1 MYIYVILFDRKACF
15 MKRREAREALFVL
28 LYEMSFNSPEE
39 LEETILKAKENR
51 DIDDAY
57 ILQSIHGIYEH
68 LSEIDQKIS
77 AHARGWSL
85 ERLSRTTL
93 AIMRISVYEMQ
104 YAEIP
109 YTISINE
116 AVEIAKK
123 YDHDQAPTFINGI
136 LNAIATASGLKNKA

>member
-1 MYIYVILFDRKACF
+1 
-15 MKRREAREALFVL
+15 MKRRDAREALFVL
-28 LYEMSFNSPEE
+28 LYEMSFNAPEE
-39 LEETILKAKENR
+39 LEETILKAKEDR
-51 DIDDAY
+51 EIDDAY
-57 ILQSIHGIYEH
+57 IMQSIHGIYDH
-68 LSEIDQKIS
+68 LEEIDQKII
-77 AHARGWSL
+77 AHARGWSF

-93 AIMRISVYEMQ
+93 AIMRISVYEMH

-116 AVEIAKK
+116 AVELAKK

>member
-1 MYIYVILFDRKACF
+1 
-15 MKRREAREALFVL
+15 MKRRDAREALFVL
-28 LYEMSFNSPEE
+28 LYEMSFNTPEE
-39 LEETILKAKENR
+39 LEETILRAKENR
-51 DIDDAY
+51 GIDDAY
-57 ILQSIHGIYEH
+57 IMQSIHGIYEN
-68 LSEIDQKIS
+68 LDQIDQKIS

-136 LNAIATASGLKNKA
+136 LNAIATESGFKNKA

>member
-1 MYIYVILFDRKACF
+1 
-15 MKRREAREALFVL
+15 MKRRDAREALFVL
-28 LYEMSFNSPEE
+28 LYEMSFNAPEE
-39 LEETILKAKENR
+39 LEKTILKAKENR
-51 DIDDAY
+51 EIDDAY
-57 ILQSIHGIYEH
+57 IMQSIHGIYEH
-68 LSEIDQKIS
+68 LDEIDQKIS
-77 AHARGWSL
+77 SHARGWSL

-93 AIMRISVYEMQ
+93 AIMRISVYEMH
-104 YAEIP
+104 YADIP

>member
-1 MYIYVILFDRKACF
+1 
-15 MKRREAREALFVL
+15 
-28 LYEMSFNSPEE
+28 
-39 LEETILKAKENR
+39 
-51 DIDDAY
+51 
-57 ILQSIHGIYEH
+57 
-68 LSEIDQKIS
+68 
-77 AHARGWSL
+77 
-85 ERLSRTTL
+85 
-93 AIMRISVYEMQ
+93 MRISVYEMH

>member
-1 MYIYVILFDRKACF
+1 
-15 MKRREAREALFVL
+15 
-28 LYEMSFNSPEE
+28 MSFNTPEE

-51 DIDDAY
+51 EIDDAY

-68 LSEIDQKIS
+68 LDEIDEKIS

-93 AIMRISVYEMQ
+93 AIMRISVYEMH

-136 LNAIATASGLKNKA
+136 LNAIATASGLKNKV

>member
-1 MYIYVILFDRKACF
+1 
-15 MKRREAREALFVL
+15 MKRRDAREALFVL
-28 LYEMSFNSPEE
+28 LYEMSFNTPEE

-51 DIDDAY
+51 EIDDPY

-68 LSEIDQKIS
+68 LDEIDQKIS
-77 AHARGWSL
+77 VHARGWSL

-93 AIMRISVYEMQ
+93 AIMRISVYEMH

-109 YTISINE
+109 YTVSINE
-116 AVEIAKK
+116 AIEISKK

-136 LNAIATASGLKNKA
+136 LNAIATASGFKNKA

>member
-1 MYIYVILFDRKACF
+1 M
-15 MKRREAREALFVL
+15 RRRDAREALFVL
-28 LYEMSFNSPEE
+28 LYEMSFNTPEE

-51 DIDDAY
+51 EIEDAY
-57 ILQSIHGIYEH
+57 IMQSIHGIYEH
-68 LSEIDQKIS
+68 LDEIDQKIV
-77 AHARGWSL
+77 AHARGWSF

-93 AIMRISVYEMQ
+93 AIMRISVYEMH
-104 YAEIP
+104 YADIP

-116 AVEIAKK
+116 AVELAKK

>member
-1 MYIYVILFDRKACF
+1 

-28 LYEMSFNSPEE
+28 LYEMSFNAPEE
-39 LEETILKAKENR
+39 LEETILRAKENR
-51 DIDDAY
+51 EIDDAY
-57 ILQSIHGIYEH
+57 IMQSIHGIYDH
-68 LSEIDQKIS
+68 LDEIDQKIV
-77 AHARGWSL
+77 AHARGWSF

-93 AIMRISVYEMQ
+93 AIMRISVYEMY

-116 AVEIAKK
+116 AVELAKK

-136 LNAIATASGLKNKA
+136 LNAIATASGLKNKT

>member
-1 MYIYVILFDRKACF
+1 MERLVF
-15 MKRREAREALFVL
+15 MKRRDAREALFVL
-28 LYEMSFNSPEE
+28 LYEMSFNMPEE

-57 ILQSIHGIYEH
+57 IMQSIYGIYEH
-68 LSEIDQKIS
+68 LDEIDQKIS

-85 ERLSRTTL
+85 ERLSKTTL
-93 AIMRISVYEMQ
+93 AIMRISVYEMH
-104 YAEIP
+104 YAKIP

>member
-1 MYIYVILFDRKACF
+1 
-15 MKRREAREALFVL
+15 MKRRDAREALFVL
-28 LYEMSFNSPEE
+28 LYEMSFNAPEE
-39 LEETILKAKENR
+39 LEETILKAKEDR
-51 DIDDAY
+51 EIDDAY
-57 ILQSIHGIYEH
+57 IMQSIHGIYDH
-68 LSEIDQKIS
+68 LEEIDQKIV
-77 AHARGWSL
+77 AHARGWSF

-93 AIMRISVYEMQ
+93 AIMRISVYEMH

-116 AVEIAKK
+116 AVELAKK